1 MTDYNIYITEE
12 SIDPETDE
20 GLLSD
25 YSVAVKD
32 NISTSGIRTTCGS
45 EMLSNYVPPYNA
57 TVVDDIL
64 EEGGTVTGKTNM
76 DEFGMGTT
84 TETSNFG
91 PTRNPLNEELVP
103 GGSSGGSAVAVA
115 TDEADV
121 ALGSDTGGSIR
132 CPAAFCNIYGL
143 KPTYGLVSRYGLIA
157 YGNSLEQIG
166 PMADNVDDL
175 ARLLNVISGS
185 DQDDMTTQA
194 TDTDYQD
201 LDGEIG
207 DVKVA
212 VPSELISGIESDVE
226 SIFRGKM
233 EDVSDWVEFEEVDIK
248 YLDLAVEAYY
258 IIAMSEAASNLS
270 RFDGLRYGL
279 GYEEDKEWSNQ
290 AEDVRGR
297 GFGDEVKRR
306 IMLGTYIT
314 SEGYHDKYYLKAQ
327 KIRSYIKSEFD
338 RLFDEYDFVCSP
350 TMPVKPMKIG
360 ESLDDPVKMYKADA
374 NTTPINL
381 ADVPAI
387 SVPIEDKPVGMQ
399 VVGSAFSERKLMR
412 FADRL

>member
-1 MTDYNIYITEE
+1 MTDYNMYITEE
-12 SIDPETDE
+12 SIEPESD
-20 GLLSD
+20 GGILSE

-32 NISTSGIRTTCGS
+32 NISTNGVRTTCGS
-45 EMLSNYVPPYNA
+45 EILSSYVPPYDA
-57 TVVDDIL
+57 TVIKRIL
-64 EEGGTVTGKTNM
+64 ESGGTVTGKTNM

-91 PTRNPLNEELVP
+91 VVKNPINEDLVP
-103 GGSSGGSAVAVA
+103 GGSSGGSGVAVA
-115 TDEADV
+115 TDEADI

-132 CPAAFCNIYGL
+132 CPAAFCGIYGL
-143 KPTYGLVSRYGLIA
+143 KPTYGVVSRYGLVS

-175 ARLLNVISGS
+175 ARLMDVISGH
-185 DQDDMTTQA
+185 DKRDMTTRH
-194 TDTDYQD
+194 TDENYQE
-201 LDGEIG
+201 LDQEMG

-212 VPSELISGIESDVE
+212 IPSELTSDIEKEVE
-226 SIFRGKM
+226 SVFRSKVD
-233 EDVSDWVEFEEVDIK
+233 DVSDWVQFEEVDIE

-270 RFDGLRYGL
+270 RFDGLRYGIE
-279 GYEEDKEWSNQ
+279 YEEEKEWSQQ
-290 AEDVRGR
+290 AQDVRGE

-327 KIRSYIKSEFD
+327 KIRDYIKSEFD
-338 RLFDEYDFVCSP
+338 RLLDEYDFVCSP
-350 TMPVKPMKIG
+350 TMPITPMEIG

-374 NTTPINL
+374 NTTPVNL

-387 SVPIEDKPVGMQ
+387 SVPIEDKPIGMQ
-399 VVGSAFSERKLMR
+399 VVGPAFSEKKLMQ
-412 FADRL
+412 FAQKL

>member
-1 MTDYNIYITEE
+1 MTDYNTYITKEE
-12 SIDPETDE
+12 MDWKTS
-20 GLLSD
+20 GCLSD
-25 YSVAVKD
+25 HSIAVKD
-32 NISTSGIRTTCGS
+32 NISTEGIRTTCGS
-45 EMLSNYVPPYNA
+45 EMLGNYVPPYNA
-57 TVVDDIL
+57 TVVKRVL
-64 EEGGTVTGKTNM
+64 EEGATVTGKTNM

-91 PTRNPLNEELVP
+91 PTKNPINENWVP

-115 TDEADV
+115 TGDADI

-166 PMADNVDDL
+166 PMAENVDDL
-175 ARLLNVISGS
+175 SLLLDVISGS
-185 DQDDMTTQA
+185 DQKDMTTEKMSV
-194 TDTDYQD
+194 DYTRLED
-201 LDGEIG
+201 ELDDIKIAIPEQL
-207 DVKVA
+207 V
-212 VPSELISGIESDVE
+212 SGIDDEVKTIFNDKLA
-226 SIFRGKM
+226 SI
-233 EDVSDWVEFEEVDIK
+233 EDWVQYEKVNIK
-248 YLDLAVEAYY
+248 HLDLAVEAYY

-279 GYEEDKEWSNQ
+279 QYDENKEWSEQ
-290 AEDVRGR
+290 VQDVRGD

-314 SEGYHDKYYLKAQ
+314 SEGYHDKYYSKAQ
-327 KIRSYIKSEFD
+327 KVRKYIKSEFD
-338 RLFDEYDFVCSP
+338 RLLEEYDFICSP
-350 TMPVKPMKIG
+350 TMPIKPMEIG
-360 ESLDDPVKMYKADA
+360 ESLEDPVKMYKADA

-387 SVPIEDKPVGMQ
+387 SIPIRDEPVGMQ
-399 VVGSAFSERKLMR
+399 VVGSKFSEKKLMQ
-412 FADRL
+412 FAKQV